1 MKLYTLTAVK
11 SAIIASVYAATT
23 IVLGYLSYGGLQFR
37 ISDAM
42 LILPLFEGMGLE
54 AVVGLAIG
62 GLLGNLASPF
72 VPWDWVFGPAANL
85 LASIIVYLIRMSK
98 LRPLL
103 KLTASSVLAALA
115 VALLV
120 GFELTVIY
128 GLPALVYMYL
138 FVSELVVIAGI
149 GGLVYRSLKV
159 FTSE

>member
-11 SAIIASVYAATT
+11 SAIIASVYTATT